1 MQILRD
7 TLLIFKRQMMLSLRN
22 PAWLIIGVVQ
32 PILYLVL
39 FAPLLKT
46 IAGGPGFPPGDA
58 WQVFVP
64 GLLVQLGL
72 FGAAFVGFAIVAE
85 WRNGV
90 IERMRVT
97 PVSRLALLL
106 GRVMRDAVTLLV
118 QSIILL
124 VTGVIMGL
132 RAPFPGVLI
141 SLVIVVILAVSMA
154 SLSYAVG
161 LKLKS
166 EDALA
171 PLLNSI
177 AVPLLLL
184 SGILLP
190 LSLAPA
196 WLNDISRI
204 NPFRYVVNALRD
216 VFLGHYTTGS
226 DLIGL
231 CVAIGLAIVSVTI
244 GTMTFRSANA

>member
-7 TLLIFKRQMMLSLRN
+7 TLLIFRRQMTLSLRN

-39 FAPLLKT
+39 FAPLLKS
-46 IAGGPGFPPGDA
+46 IAGGPGFPPGNA
-58 WQVFVP
+58 WQIFVP

-72 FGAAFVGFAIVAE
+72 FGAAFVGFTIIAE

-90 IERMRVT
+90 VERMRVT
-97 PVSRLALLL
+97 PVSRLAMLL

-118 QSIILL
+118 QSIILIL
-124 VTGVIMGL
+124 TGVIMGL
-132 RAPFPGVLI
+132 RAPFLGVVL
-141 SLVIVVILAVSMA
+141 SLAVVVILAVSMA
-154 SLSYAVG
+154 SLSYATG

-190 LSLAPA
+190 LSLAPD

-204 NPFRYVVNALRD
+204 NPFRYIVNALRD

-226 DLIGL
+226 DLIGF
-231 CVAIGLAIVSVTI
+231 CVAIALAIVSVAV